1 MFQEGLIR
9 WIVVMSKRK
18 AAPSS
23 SVALPSSPDVLD
35 RVIGIGPAPLLP
47 GEAQTD
53 YDSVATRVVA
63 VARPRDAIEEFF
75 TRDVIDL
82 TWEILRLRRAKAGL
96 WRAAVSRGVDLIH
109 GRLVD
114 SNLLASEFAQGW
126 ASGNLRKRQVFT
138 ELLKKA
144 DLTMDDVM
152 AEALAEIIDSFERF
166 DRMLASAE
174 ARRNNALREIDRHR
188 EALGDAIRRAVDVQ
202 DAEYR
207 DIETGEMGGGSSP

>member
-1 MFQEGLIR
+1 LERRHYRKPRRFGRGLAGSAYALNKGGQ
-9 WIVVMSKRK
+9 IV
-18 AAPSS
+18 AANLTAREEIHSRIDNNVS
-23 SVALPSSPDVLD
+23 LALGPDLRVL
-35 RVIGIGPAPLLP
+35 GSG
-47 GEAQTD
+47 
-53 YDSVATRVVA
+53 
-63 VARPRDAIEEFF
+63 F
-75 TRDVIDL
+75 
-82 TWEILRLRRAKAGL
+82 
-96 WRAAVSRGVDLIH
+96 
-109 GRLVD
+109 GR
-114 SNLLASEFAQGW
+114 EW
-126 ASGNLRKRQVFT
+126 ASGKVGKRKEFT
-138 ELLKKA
+138 EMLKKA